1 MANLNDM
8 EDAAYFV
15 IKNDKRLLEMV
26 EGEYR
31 SWREEGL
38 IRVNAADVDIVS
50 VGNNPYSDLSRSVYV
65 RAYSG
70 RETIYKNNMNI
81 STFTMGIPE
90 IIDEILES
98 VR

>member
-1 MANLNDM
+1 MIWKTQPLHIGGTGPA
-8 EDAAYFV
+8 
-15 IKNDKRLLEMV
+15 LLYTFEISGPGFTV
-26 EGEYR
+26 EF
-31 SWREEGL
+31 
-38 IRVNAADVDIVS
+38 DVDIVS